1 MPINELNRLQIN
13 IFIYTLTTRLTTIF
27 KKIYKNIVALVKN
40 KLPGILKLFWIY
52 CYLLFFPVKNE
63 WSTIYNNVQF

>member
-52 CYLLFFPVKNE
+52 YYLLFFPVKNE